1 MGQELGAGPEIR
13 GCGQGLGAW
22 SGLVLGSCI
31 RGCARVRAQLAT
43 SYNEGLSHGLLW
55 KMGMG
60 LGQKKKLLFVRY
72 YYMHSEKSSLV
83 LIVVMLCLVYA

>member
-43 SYNEGLSHGLLW
+43 SYNEGLSYGLLW

-60 LGQKKKLLFVRY
+60 LGQIKITVCEILLHAHVVR
-72 YYMHSEKSSLV
+72 SLV
-83 LIVVMLCLVYA
+83 WCLLLSCYV

>member
-22 SGLVLGSCI
+22 SGLVLGPCI

-43 SYNEGLSHGLLW
+43 SYNEGLSYGLLW

-60 LGQKKKLLFVRY
+60 LGQKKLLFVRY